1 MSCGMLLQLAGA
13 KRSCRIVES
22 KGDLAPRPASRN
34 WTRVDDYLGALARKR
49 TYRHRREPDASKR
62 TQPEAPR
69 FLLST
74 LPFLLLF
81 AGLAVMA
88 IAIAVTA
95 WPGQQRAEVKRQ
107 TEARELG
114 TAPKGWFQDAQRRMH
129 RQG

>member
-1 MSCGMLLQLAGA
+1 MLLQLAGA
-13 KRSCRIVES
+13 RRSCKIVES

-34 WTRVDDYLGALARKR
+34 WTRADDYLGALARKR
-49 TYRHRREPDASKR
+49 TYRHLREPNAGER

-74 LPFLLLF
+74 LPFLILF

-88 IAIAVTA
+88 IAIAVAA
-95 WPGQQRAEVKRQ
+95 WPGQQRAEVKPQ
-107 TEARELG
+107 AESREVG
-114 TAPKGWFQDAQRRMH
+114 TAPRGWFQDAQRRMH

>member
-1 MSCGMLLQLAGA
+1 MNCRMLLQLAGS

-34 WTRVDDYLGALARKR
+34 WTRVDDYLGALARRR
-49 TYRHRREPDASKR
+49 TYRHRREPPPGKR
-62 TQPEAPR
+62 TMPEAPR
-69 FLLST
+69 FALST

-88 IAIAVTA
+88 IAIAVAA

-114 TAPKGWFQDAQRRMH
+114 TAPKGWLQDAQRRMH
-129 RQG
+129 RQS